1 MYAQVP
7 ISTEKSKPSL
17 LPPVL
22 NRTCELDWF
31 RSAGSDSDVS
41 LESPLE
47 SGSLESPLESG
58 KKHPFSPYIG
68 VESKHAEGSDKF
80 KRKTSARRSTK
91 QKMWDLTSALFR
103 RDN

>member
-7 ISTEKSKPSL
+7 IPTQKSKPSL

-22 NRTCELDWF
+22 NRTCELDWI

-47 SGSLESPLESG
+47 AR
-58 KKHPFSPYIG
+58 KKHAGYPLSPYIG
-68 VESKHAEGSDKF
+68 VESKHAEGSDTF